1 MSCGKYLRNLKNK
14 QMAFKISGRVISFLI
29 LLTLASLF
37 FFTVH
42 SFLYNKIFHN
52 RPLFLSILEIYC
64 FNFLATLILCL
75 LVVCQLCFGKINIL
89 SLFIALTLF
98 KMFAVLLFLY
108 PLTTIDMYEPKLDII
123 NFFISYFVFLI
134 FEILSIRYFLQN
146 YLS

>member
-1 MSCGKYLRNLKNK
+1 
-14 QMAFKISGRVISFLI
+14 MAFKIGWRLISFLI

-37 FFTVH
+37 LFTVH
-42 SFLYNKIFHN
+42 FLFYNKFFHN

-75 LVVCQLCFGKINIL
+75 LVICRLWLGKINIL
-89 SLFIALTLF
+89 RLFIALTLF

-108 PLTTIDMYEPKLDII
+108 PLTTIDMYESKLDII
-123 NFFISYFVFLI
+123 NFFISYFGFLI

>member
-1 MSCGKYLRNLKNK
+1 
-14 QMAFKISGRVISFLI
+14 MAFKIAGRVISFLI

-37 FFTVH
+37 LYTVH
-42 SFLYNKIFHN
+42 FLLYNKIFHN
-52 RPLFLSILEIYC
+52 RPLFLGILEIYC

-75 LVVCQLCFGKINIL
+75 LVICRLWLGKINIL

-108 PLTTIDMYEPKLDII
+108 PLITTDMYDSKLDII

-134 FEILSIRYFLQN
+134 FEILSIRYFLQH

>member
-1 MSCGKYLRNLKNK
+1 
-14 QMAFKISGRVISFLI
+14 MAFKIGWRVISFLI

-37 FFTVH
+37 LFTLH
-42 SFLYNKIFHN
+42 FLLYNKIFHN
-52 RPLFLSILEIYC
+52 RPLFLSILEIYF

-75 LVVCQLCFGKINIL
+75 LVIYRLWLGKINIL

-108 PLTTIDMYEPKLDII
+108 PLTTISMYESKLDII
-123 NFFISYFVFLI
+123 NFFISYFGFLI